1 LANAQALRSTVQR
14 RTDHE
19 SAFGSGKGDAVMAK
33 SILIVDDDEGF
44 LLAGRRLLE
53 AAGYEV
59 QTAPNVAEARRRL
72 ASKAPDLILLDVVMP
87 AEDGFTFSD
96 ELARDPHL
104 CTVPVVLCSVV
115 AENAGHMMRAFESDR
130 GLAAKD
136 FASKADLGERLL
148 EVVESAIGKGAHAVR
163 A

>member
-1 LANAQALRSTVQR
+1 
-14 RTDHE
+14 
-19 SAFGSGKGDAVMAK
+19 MAK

-59 QTAPNVAEARRRL
+59 QTAPNAAEARRRL
-72 ASKAPDLILLDVVMP
+72 KSKVPDLLLLDVVMP
-87 AEDGFTFSD
+87 AEDGFTFSED
-96 ELARDPHL
+96 LARDPHL

-115 AENAGHMMRAFESDR
+115 AENAGHMMRAFESNR

-136 FASKADLGERLL
+136 IASKADLGERLL
-148 EVVESAIGKGAHAVR
+148 EVVESAIGKGAPAVR